1 MERKKHRIDLKKL
14 DLFIQKSLD
23 LYFYVDPWKKLYE
36 RTGRIHRNVISDK
49 STIPDLIIYNK
60 QFNKSECFYEMNS
73 STYVEYPRIRFI
85 LRPKF
90 RKEYNPTATYGKED
104 EVYYIK
110 GKNLNE
116 HKDSSSNDEYIG
128 EQKENLDIEEMFLK
142 QNNSGL
148 DNNIIKDSSTLKED
162 RKNIPNESKK
172 EEDDDDE
179 EPEWANDNVEDFY
192 NTKIEFKSIPKSIE
206 DKMEEEF
213 GLEKNEIK
221 DMNLNKIE
229 DKNNIDI
236 DNFFRSNSDNSINEI
251 TNQNNGDG
259 DNKSNK
265 SNNSNNGNDMIFKDI
280 KDFMKNQINE
290 SENEKENPDSNNE
303 NNDNGNSSLKESEKS
318 DGLIENFSIFEKFNN
333 IFIDENNSNKSSN
346 NNEQQNEN
354 KINNNFNNRN
364 GQFFNA
370 NTNNKINNIENN
382 SINRIDYDEIK
393 KNNLILRQQKEKQQY
408 LKMLQMQ
415 NINSQLNNPN
425 IIKQSPYMYFNN
437 PQFSNN
443 ILPSY
448 NNPNMIQN
456 NPNYGNINTINFH
469 DKGTGL
475 NPSINFYPFNNIIP
489 GINMPNLNINNMNRG
504 NPNFL
509 NHNINNVNYMNNI
522 NNNTEIYVNNLNRM
536 IFNAK
541 NYNYSYPNKL
551 NGNLEL
557 YQNRF
562 DTNNYSNMNINNINN
577 INFFNRNKNIFG
589 QQWNKAENNNLSINA
604 NINNSKVTSNLV
616 NEQLKSKIE
625 TKNGKEKEKEKEKEI
640 VNPADYLEDP
650 TLILKKNLEKK
661 NWLVIN
667 KEGNIV
673 HNFNSDELF
682 KFLEDKIKKDASLE
696 EFTINDFDTDVVF
709 PAKFIYGNLKSF
721 YSH

>member
-1 MERKKHRIDLKKL
+1 MERKKHKIDLRKL

-60 QFNKSECFYEMNS
+60 QFNKSECFYEMNN

-116 HKDSSSNDEYIG
+116 HKYSSSNDEYVG
-128 EQKENLDIEEMFLK
+128 EQKEDLDIDEMFQK
-142 QNNSGL
+142 QNNSDL
-148 DNNIIKDSSTLKED
+148 DNNIIKDLSPLKED
-162 RKNIPNESKK
+162 KKAIPNESKK
-172 EEDDDDE
+172 EDDDDDE

-206 DKMEEEF
+206 DKMEEEL
-213 GLEKNEIK
+213 GVEKNETK

-251 TNQNNGDG
+251 TNQNNDDG
-259 DNKSNK
+259 ENK

-290 SENEKENPDSNNE
+290 NQNEKENPDSTNE
-303 NNDNGNSSLKESEKS
+303 NIDNGNNSLKDSEKS
-318 DGLIENFSIFEKFNN
+318 DGLNENFNIFEKFNN
-333 IFIDENNSNKSSN
+333 IFIDDKNSINSN

-354 KINNNFNNRN
+354 KINDNFNNRN
-364 GQFFNA
+364 GQLFNID
-370 NTNNKINNIENN
+370 NKINNIENN

-393 KNNLILRQQKEKQQY
+393 KNNLILQQQKAKQQY

-415 NINSQLNNPN
+415 NINNQFNNPN
-425 IIKQSPYMYFNN
+425 IMKQSPYMYFNN

-443 ILPSY
+443 ILPYY
-448 NNPNMIQN
+448 NNQNMIQN

-469 DKGTGL
+469 EKGNGVNTG
-475 NPSINFYPFNNIIP
+475 INFYPFNNIIP
-489 GINMPNLNINNMNRG
+489 GINMPNLNINTMNRG
-504 NPNFL
+504 NSNFL
-509 NHNINNVNYMNNI
+509 NHNINNI
-522 NNNTEIYVNNLNRM
+522 NNLNNNKDIYVNNLNRM
-536 IFNAK
+536 IFNANNC
-541 NYNYSYPNKL
+541 NYNYSYPNNL
-551 NGNLEL
+551 NSKLEL

-562 DTNNYSNMNINNINN
+562 DTNNYGNINMKNINS
-577 INFFNRNKNIFG
+577 INFFNKNKNIIG
-589 QQWNKAENNNLSINA
+589 QQRSKPENNNLSKNA
-604 NINNSKVTSNLV
+604 NINNSRVTSNLL

-625 TKNGKEKEKEKEKEI
+625 IKNGKEKEKEKEI
-640 VNPADYLEDP
+640 VNPADYLENP
-650 TLILKKNLEKK
+650 TLIIKKNLEKK

-673 HNFNSDELF
+673 HNFNSEELF
-682 KFLEDKIKKDASLE
+682 KFLEDKNKKDSSLE

-709 PAKFIYGNLKSF
+709 PAKFIYGNLESF

>member
-1 MERKKHRIDLKKL
+1 MERKKHKIDLRKL

-60 QFNKSECFYEMNS
+60 QFNKSECFYEMNN

-116 HKDSSSNDEYIG
+116 HKDSSSNDEYVG
-128 EQKENLDIEEMFLK
+128 EQKENLDIDEMFQK
-142 QNNSGL
+142 QNNSDL
-148 DNNIIKDSSTLKED
+148 DNNIIKDLSPLKED
-162 RKNIPNESKK
+162 KKAIPNESKK
-172 EEDDDDE
+172 EDDDDDE

-206 DKMEEEF
+206 DKMEEEL
-213 GLEKNEIK
+213 GVEKNETK

-251 TNQNNGDG
+251 TNQNNDDG
-259 DNKSNK
+259 ENK

-290 SENEKENPDSNNE
+290 NQNEKENPDSTNE
-303 NNDNGNSSLKESEKS
+303 NIDNGNNSLKDSEKS
-318 DGLIENFSIFEKFNN
+318 DGLNENFNIFEKFNN
-333 IFIDENNSNKSSN
+333 IFIDDKNSINSN

-354 KINNNFNNRN
+354 KINDNFNNRN
-364 GQFFNA
+364 GQLFNID
-370 NTNNKINNIENN
+370 NKINNIENN

-393 KNNLILRQQKEKQQY
+393 KNNLILQQQKAKQQY

-415 NINSQLNNPN
+415 NINNQFNNPN
-425 IIKQSPYMYFNN
+425 IMKQSPYMYFNN

-443 ILPSY
+443 ILPYY
-448 NNPNMIQN
+448 NNQNMIQN

-469 DKGTGL
+469 EKGNGVNTG
-475 NPSINFYPFNNIIP
+475 INFYPFNNIIP

-504 NPNFL
+504 NSNFL
-509 NHNINNVNYMNNI
+509 NHNINNI
-522 NNNTEIYVNNLNRM
+522 NNLNNNKDIYVNNLNRM
-536 IFNAK
+536 IFNANNC
-541 NYNYSYPNKL
+541 NYNYSYPNNL
-551 NGNLEL
+551 NSKLEL

-562 DTNNYSNMNINNINN
+562 DSNNYGNINMKNINS
-577 INFFNRNKNIFG
+577 INFFNKNKNIFG
-589 QQWNKAENNNLSINA
+589 QQRNKPENNNLSKNA
-604 NINNSKVTSNLV
+604 NINNSRVTSNLL

-625 TKNGKEKEKEKEKEI
+625 IKNGKEKEKEKEI
-640 VNPADYLEDP
+640 VNPADYLENP
-650 TLILKKNLEKK
+650 TLIIKKNLEKK

-673 HNFNSDELF
+673 HNFNSEELF
-682 KFLEDKIKKDASLE
+682 KFLEDKNKKDASLE

-709 PAKFIYGNLKSF
+709 PAKFIYGNLESF

>member
-1 MERKKHRIDLKKL
+1 MERKKHKIDLRKL

-60 QFNKSECFYEMNS
+60 QFNKSECFYEMNN

-116 HKDSSSNDEYIG
+116 HKYSSSNDEYVG
-128 EQKENLDIEEMFLK
+128 EQKEDLDIDEMFQK
-142 QNNSGL
+142 QNNSDL
-148 DNNIIKDSSTLKED
+148 DNNIIKDLSPLKED
-162 RKNIPNESKK
+162 KKAIPNESKK
-172 EEDDDDE
+172 EDDDDDE

-206 DKMEEEF
+206 DKMEEEL
-213 GLEKNEIK
+213 GVEKNETK

-251 TNQNNGDG
+251 TNQNNDDG
-259 DNKSNK
+259 ENK

-290 SENEKENPDSNNE
+290 NQNEKENPDSTNE
-303 NNDNGNSSLKESEKS
+303 NIDNGNNSLKDSEKS
-318 DGLIENFSIFEKFNN
+318 DGLNENFNIFEKFNN
-333 IFIDENNSNKSSN
+333 IFIDDKNSINSN

-354 KINNNFNNRN
+354 KINDNFNNRN
-364 GQFFNA
+364 GQLFNID
-370 NTNNKINNIENN
+370 NKINNIENN

-393 KNNLILRQQKEKQQY
+393 KNNLILQQQKAKQQY

-415 NINSQLNNPN
+415 NINNQFNNPN
-425 IIKQSPYMYFNN
+425 IMKQSPYMYFNN

-443 ILPSY
+443 ILPYY
-448 NNPNMIQN
+448 NNQNMIQN

-469 DKGTGL
+469 EKGNGVNTG
-475 NPSINFYPFNNIIP
+475 INFYPFNNIIP

-504 NPNFL
+504 NSNFL
-509 NHNINNVNYMNNI
+509 NHNINNI
-522 NNNTEIYVNNLNRM
+522 NNLNNNKDIYVNNLNRM
-536 IFNAK
+536 IFNANNC
-541 NYNYSYPNKL
+541 NYNYSYPNNL
-551 NGNLEL
+551 NSKLEL

-562 DTNNYSNMNINNINN
+562 DTNNYGNINMKNINS
-577 INFFNRNKNIFG
+577 INFFNKNKNIIG
-589 QQWNKAENNNLSINA
+589 QQRSKPENNNLSKNA
-604 NINNSKVTSNLV
+604 NINNSRVTSNLL

-625 TKNGKEKEKEKEKEI
+625 IKNGKEKEKEKEI
-640 VNPADYLEDP
+640 VNPADYLENP
-650 TLILKKNLEKK
+650 TLIIKKNLEKK

-673 HNFNSDELF
+673 HNFNSEELF
-682 KFLEDKIKKDASLE
+682 KFLEDKNKKDSSLE

-709 PAKFIYGNLKSF
+709 PAKFIYGNLESF

>member
-1 MERKKHRIDLKKL
+1 MERKKHKIDLRKL

-60 QFNKSECFYEMNS
+60 QFNKSECFYEMNN

-116 HKDSSSNDEYIG
+116 HKYSSSNDEYVG
-128 EQKENLDIEEMFLK
+128 EQKEDLDIDEMFQK
-142 QNNSGL
+142 QNNSDL
-148 DNNIIKDSSTLKED
+148 DNNIIKDLSPLKED
-162 RKNIPNESKK
+162 KKAIPNESKK
-172 EEDDDDE
+172 EDDDDDE

-206 DKMEEEF
+206 DKMEEEL
-213 GLEKNEIK
+213 GVEKNETK

-251 TNQNNGDG
+251 TNQNNDDG
-259 DNKSNK
+259 ENK

-290 SENEKENPDSNNE
+290 NQNEKENPDSTNE
-303 NNDNGNSSLKESEKS
+303 NIDNGNNSLKDSEKS
-318 DGLIENFSIFEKFNN
+318 DGLNENFNIFEKFNN
-333 IFIDENNSNKSSN
+333 IFIDDKNSINSN

-354 KINNNFNNRN
+354 KINDNFNNRN
-364 GQFFNA
+364 GQLFNID
-370 NTNNKINNIENN
+370 NKINNIENN

-393 KNNLILRQQKEKQQY
+393 KNNLILQQQKAKQQY

-415 NINSQLNNPN
+415 NINNQFNNPN
-425 IIKQSPYMYFNN
+425 IMKQSPYMYFNN

-443 ILPSY
+443 ILPYY
-448 NNPNMIQN
+448 NNQNMIQN

-469 DKGTGL
+469 EKGNGVNTG
-475 NPSINFYPFNNIIP
+475 INFYPFNNIIP
-489 GINMPNLNINNMNRG
+489 GINMPNLNINTMNRG
-504 NPNFL
+504 NSNFL
-509 NHNINNVNYMNNI
+509 NHNINNI
-522 NNNTEIYVNNLNRM
+522 NNLNNNKDIYVNNLNRM
-536 IFNAK
+536 IFNANNC
-541 NYNYSYPNKL
+541 NYNYSYPNNL
-551 NGNLEL
+551 NSKLEL

-562 DTNNYSNMNINNINN
+562 DTNNYGNINMKNINS
-577 INFFNRNKNIFG
+577 INFFNKNKNIIG
-589 QQWNKAENNNLSINA
+589 QQRSKPENNNLSKNA
-604 NINNSKVTSNLV
+604 NINNSRVTSNLL

-625 TKNGKEKEKEKEKEI
+625 IKNGKEKEKEKEI
-640 VNPADYLEDP
+640 VNPADYLENP
-650 TLILKKNLEKK
+650 TLIIKKNLEKK

-673 HNFNSDELF
+673 HNFNSEELF
-682 KFLEDKIKKDASLE
+682 KFLEDKNKKDASLE

-709 PAKFIYGNLKSF
+709 PAKFIYGNLESF

>member
-1 MERKKHRIDLKKL
+1 MERKKHKIDLRKL

-60 QFNKSECFYEMNS
+60 QFNKSECFYEMNN

-116 HKDSSSNDEYIG
+116 HKYSSSNDEYVG
-128 EQKENLDIEEMFLK
+128 EQKEDLDIDEMFQK
-142 QNNSGL
+142 QNNSDL
-148 DNNIIKDSSTLKED
+148 DNNIIKDLSPLKED
-162 RKNIPNESKK
+162 KKAIPNESKK
-172 EEDDDDE
+172 EDDDDDE

-206 DKMEEEF
+206 DKMEEEL
-213 GLEKNEIK
+213 GVEKNETK

-236 DNFFRSNSDNSINEI
+236 DNFFRSNNDNSINEI
-251 TNQNNGDG
+251 TNQNNDDG
-259 DNKSNK
+259 ENK

-290 SENEKENPDSNNE
+290 NQNEKENPDSTNE
-303 NNDNGNSSLKESEKS
+303 NIDNGNNSLKDSEKS
-318 DGLIENFSIFEKFNN
+318 DGLNENFNIFEKFNN
-333 IFIDENNSNKSSN
+333 IFIDDKNSINSN

-354 KINNNFNNRN
+354 KINDNFNNRN
-364 GQFFNA
+364 GQLFNID
-370 NTNNKINNIENN
+370 NKINNIENN

-393 KNNLILRQQKEKQQY
+393 KNNLILQQQKAKQQY

-415 NINSQLNNPN
+415 NINNQFNNPN
-425 IIKQSPYMYFNN
+425 IMKQSPYMYFNN

-443 ILPSY
+443 ILPYY
-448 NNPNMIQN
+448 NNQNMIQN

-469 DKGTGL
+469 EKGNGVNTG
-475 NPSINFYPFNNIIP
+475 INFYPFNNIIP
-489 GINMPNLNINNMNRG
+489 GINMPNLNINTMNRG
-504 NPNFL
+504 NSNFL
-509 NHNINNVNYMNNI
+509 NHNINNI
-522 NNNTEIYVNNLNRM
+522 NNLNNNKDIYVNNLNRM
-536 IFNAK
+536 IFNANNC
-541 NYNYSYPNKL
+541 NYNYSYPNNL
-551 NGNLEL
+551 NSKLEL

-562 DTNNYSNMNINNINN
+562 DTNNYGNINMKNINS
-577 INFFNRNKNIFG
+577 INFFNKNKNIIG
-589 QQWNKAENNNLSINA
+589 QQRSKPENNNLSKNA
-604 NINNSKVTSNLV
+604 NINNSRVTSNLL

-625 TKNGKEKEKEKEKEI
+625 IKNGKEKEKEKEI
-640 VNPADYLEDP
+640 VNPADYLENP
-650 TLILKKNLEKK
+650 TLIIKKNLEKK

-673 HNFNSDELF
+673 HNFNSEELF
-682 KFLEDKIKKDASLE
+682 KFLEDKNKKDSSLE

-709 PAKFIYGNLKSF
+709 PAKFIYGNLESF

>member
-1 MERKKHRIDLKKL
+1 MERKKHKIDLRKL

-60 QFNKSECFYEMNS
+60 QFNKSECFYEMNN

-128 EQKENLDIEEMFLK
+128 EQKENLDLDEMFQK
-142 QNNSGL
+142 QNNSDL
-148 DNNIIKDSSTLKED
+148 DNNIIKDLSPLKED
-162 RKNIPNESKK
+162 KKAIPNESKK
-172 EEDDDDE
+172 EDDDDDE

-206 DKMEEEF
+206 DKMEEEL
-213 GLEKNEIK
+213 GVEKNETK

-251 TNQNNGDG
+251 TNQNNDDG
-259 DNKSNK
+259 ENK

-290 SENEKENPDSNNE
+290 NQNEKENPDSTNE
-303 NNDNGNSSLKESEKS
+303 NIDNGNNSLKDSEKS
-318 DGLIENFSIFEKFNN
+318 DGLNENFNIFEKFNN
-333 IFIDENNSNKSSN
+333 IFIDDKNSINSN

-354 KINNNFNNRN
+354 KINDNFNNRN
-364 GQFFNA
+364 GQLFNID
-370 NTNNKINNIENN
+370 NKINNIENN
-382 SINRIDYDEIK
+382 GINRIDYDEIK
-393 KNNLILRQQKEKQQY
+393 KNNLILQQQKAKQQY

-415 NINSQLNNPN
+415 NINNQFNNPN
-425 IIKQSPYMYFNN
+425 IMKQSPYMYFNN

-443 ILPSY
+443 ILPYY
-448 NNPNMIQN
+448 NNQNMIQN

-469 DKGTGL
+469 EKGNGVNTG
-475 NPSINFYPFNNIIP
+475 INFYPFNNIIP
-489 GINMPNLNINNMNRG
+489 GINMPNLNINTMNRG
-504 NPNFL
+504 NSNFL
-509 NHNINNVNYMNNI
+509 NHNINNI
-522 NNNTEIYVNNLNRM
+522 NNLNNLNNNKDIYVNNLNRM
-536 IFNAK
+536 IFNANNC
-541 NYNYSYPNKL
+541 NYNYSYPNNL
-551 NGNLEL
+551 NSKLEL

-562 DTNNYSNMNINNINN
+562 DTNNYGNINMKTINS
-577 INFFNRNKNIFG
+577 INFFNKNKNIIG
-589 QQWNKAENNNLSINA
+589 QQRSKPENNNLSKNS
-604 NINNSKVTSNLV
+604 NINNSRVTSNLL

-625 TKNGKEKEKEKEKEI
+625 IKNGKEKEKEKEI
-640 VNPADYLEDP
+640 VNPADYLENP
-650 TLILKKNLEKK
+650 TLIIKKNLEKK

-673 HNFNSDELF
+673 HNFNSEELF
-682 KFLEDKIKKDASLE
+682 KFLEDKNKKDSSLE

-709 PAKFIYGNLKSF
+709 PAKFIYGNLESF

>member
-1 MERKKHRIDLKKL
+1 MERKKHKIDLRKL

-60 QFNKSECFYEMNS
+60 QFNKSECFYEMNN

-116 HKDSSSNDEYIG
+116 HKYSSSNDEYVG
-128 EQKENLDIEEMFLK
+128 EQKEDLDIDEMFQK
-142 QNNSGL
+142 QNNSDL
-148 DNNIIKDSSTLKED
+148 DNNIIKDLSPLKED
-162 RKNIPNESKK
+162 KKAIPNESKK
-172 EEDDDDE
+172 EDDDDDE

-206 DKMEEEF
+206 DKMEEEL
-213 GLEKNEIK
+213 GVEKNETK

-236 DNFFRSNSDNSINEI
+236 DNFFRSNNDNSINEI
-251 TNQNNGDG
+251 TNQNNDDG
-259 DNKSNK
+259 ENK

-290 SENEKENPDSNNE
+290 NQNEKENPDNTNE
-303 NNDNGNSSLKESEKS
+303 NIDNGNNSLKDSEKS
-318 DGLIENFSIFEKFNN
+318 DGLNENFNIFEKFNN
-333 IFIDENNSNKSSN
+333 IFIDDKNSINSN

-354 KINNNFNNRN
+354 KINDNFNNRN
-364 GQFFNA
+364 GQLFNID
-370 NTNNKINNIENN
+370 NKINNIENN

-393 KNNLILRQQKEKQQY
+393 KNNLILQQQKAKQQY

-415 NINSQLNNPN
+415 NINNQFNNPN
-425 IIKQSPYMYFNN
+425 IMKQSPYMYFNN

-443 ILPSY
+443 ILPYY
-448 NNPNMIQN
+448 NNQNMIQN

-469 DKGTGL
+469 EKGNGVNTG
-475 NPSINFYPFNNIIP
+475 INFYPFNNIIP
-489 GINMPNLNINNMNRG
+489 GINMPNLNINTMNRG
-504 NPNFL
+504 NSNFL
-509 NHNINNVNYMNNI
+509 NHNINNI
-522 NNNTEIYVNNLNRM
+522 NNLNNNKDIYVNNLNRM
-536 IFNAK
+536 IFNANNC
-541 NYNYSYPNKL
+541 NYNYSYPNNL
-551 NGNLEL
+551 NSKLEL

-562 DTNNYSNMNINNINN
+562 DTNNYGNINMKTINS
-577 INFFNRNKNIFG
+577 INFFNKNKNIIG
-589 QQWNKAENNNLSINA
+589 QQRSKPENNNLSKNA
-604 NINNSKVTSNLV
+604 NINNSRVTSNLL

-625 TKNGKEKEKEKEKEI
+625 IKNGKEKEKEKEI
-640 VNPADYLEDP
+640 VNPADYLENP
-650 TLILKKNLEKK
+650 TLIIKKNLEKK

-673 HNFNSDELF
+673 HNFNSEELF
-682 KFLEDKIKKDASLE
+682 KFLEDKNKKDSSLE

-709 PAKFIYGNLKSF
+709 PAKFIYGNLESF
-721 YSH
+721 YSN

>member
-1 MERKKHRIDLKKL
+1 MERKKHKIDLRKL

-60 QFNKSECFYEMNS
+60 KFNKSECFYEMNN

-110 GKNLNE
+110 GNNLNE
-116 HKDSSSNDEYIG
+116 HKDSSSNEEYV
-128 EQKENLDIEEMFLK
+128 EEEKENLDIEEMFQK
-142 QNNSGL
+142 QNGSDL
-148 DNNIIKDSSTLKED
+148 DNNIINDSSPLNENKKD
-162 RKNIPNESKK
+162 IPSESKK
-172 EEDDDDE
+172 EDGDDDE

-206 DKMEEEF
+206 DKMEEKF
-213 GLEKNEIK
+213 GFEKNEIK
-221 DMNLNKIE
+221 EMNLNTIE

-236 DNFFRSNSDNSINEI
+236 DNFFRSNSENSINEI
-251 TNQNNGDG
+251 TNQNNDDG
-259 DNKSNK
+259 DNNSNK
-265 SNNSNNGNDMIFKDI
+265 SNNSNNGNDIIFKDI
-280 KDFMKNQINE
+280 KDFMKNEINE
-290 SENEKENPDSNNE
+290 SLNEKENPDNTND
-303 NNDNGNSSLKESEKS
+303 NNDNGNNSLKDSEKS
-318 DGLIENFSIFEKFNN
+318 DGINENFNIFEKFKN
-333 IFIDENNSNKSSN
+333 IFIDDKNSNNGNN

-354 KINNNFNNRN
+354 KISDNFINKN
-364 GQFFNA
+364 GKFFSN
-370 NTNNKINNIENN
+370 NNKINNIENN
-382 SINRIDYDEIK
+382 GVNRIDYNEIK
-393 KNNLILRQQKEKQQY
+393 KNNIILQQQKAKQQY

-415 NINSQLNNPN
+415 NINNQFNNQN
-425 IIKQSPYMYFNN
+425 IMNQSPYMYFRN
-437 PQFSNN
+437 PQISNN
-443 ILPSY
+443 ILPYY

-456 NPNYGNINTINFH
+456 NPNYGNINNINFQ
-469 DKGTGL
+469 DKGNSPNTG
-475 NPSINFYPFNNIIP
+475 INFYTFNNIIP
-489 GINMPNLNINNMNRG
+489 GINMPNININTINRG
-504 NPNFL
+504 NQNIL
-509 NHNINNVNYMNNI
+509 NHNINNISNLNI
-522 NNNTEIYVNNLNRM
+522 NNNKDLYVNNLNRM
-536 IFNAK
+536 IFNANNY
-541 NYNYSYPNKL
+541 NYNYSFPNNL
-551 NGNLEL
+551 NGKLEF

-562 DTNNYSNMNINNINN
+562 DTNNFNKLNMSNINTINS
-577 INFFNRNKNIFG
+577 FNRNKNTYG
-589 QQWNKAENNNLSINA
+589 QQWNKIETCNLSKNA
-604 NINNSKVTSNLV
+604 NIYNSKVTSNLK

-625 TKNGKEKEKEKEKEI
+625 IKNEKEKEKEKEI
-640 VNPADYLEDP
+640 VNPADYLENP

-673 HNFNSDELF
+673 HNFNSNELY
-682 KFLEDKIKKDASLE
+682 KFLDDKNKKDASLE

-709 PAKFIYGNLKSF
+709 PAKFLYGNLKSF

>member
-1 MERKKHRIDLKKL
+1 MERKKHKIDLRKL

-60 QFNKSECFYEMNS
+60 QFNKSECFYEMNN

-116 HKDSSSNDEYIG
+116 HKYSSSNDEYVG
-128 EQKENLDIEEMFLK
+128 EQKEDLDIDEMFQK
-142 QNNSGL
+142 QNNSDL
-148 DNNIIKDSSTLKED
+148 DNNIIKDLSPLKED
-162 RKNIPNESKK
+162 KKAIPNESKK
-172 EEDDDDE
+172 EDDDDDE

-206 DKMEEEF
+206 DKMEEEL
-213 GLEKNEIK
+213 GVEKNETK

-251 TNQNNGDG
+251 TNQNNDDG
-259 DNKSNK
+259 ENK

-290 SENEKENPDSNNE
+290 NQNEKENPDSTNE
-303 NNDNGNSSLKESEKS
+303 NIDNGNNSLKDSEKS
-318 DGLIENFSIFEKFNN
+318 DGLNENFNIFEKFNN
-333 IFIDENNSNKSSN
+333 IFIDDKNSINSN

-354 KINNNFNNRN
+354 KINDNFNNRN
-364 GQFFNA
+364 GQLFNID
-370 NTNNKINNIENN
+370 NKINNIENN

-393 KNNLILRQQKEKQQY
+393 KNNLILQQQKAKQQY

-415 NINSQLNNPN
+415 NINNQFNNPN
-425 IIKQSPYMYFNN
+425 IMKQSPYMYFNN

-443 ILPSY
+443 ILPYY
-448 NNPNMIQN
+448 NNQNMIQN

-469 DKGTGL
+469 EKGNGVNTG
-475 NPSINFYPFNNIIP
+475 INFYPFNNIIP
-489 GINMPNLNINNMNRG
+489 GINMPNLNINTMNRG
-504 NPNFL
+504 NSNFL
-509 NHNINNVNYMNNI
+509 NHNINNI
-522 NNNTEIYVNNLNRM
+522 NNLNNNKDIYVNNLNRM
-536 IFNAK
+536 IFNANNC
-541 NYNYSYPNKL
+541 NYNYSYPNNL
-551 NGNLEL
+551 NSKLEL

-562 DTNNYSNMNINNINN
+562 DSNNYGNINMKNINS
-577 INFFNRNKNIFG
+577 INFFNKNKNIFG
-589 QQWNKAENNNLSINA
+589 QQRNKPENNNLSKNA
-604 NINNSKVTSNLV
+604 NINNSRVTSNLL

-625 TKNGKEKEKEKEKEI
+625 IKNGKEKEKEKEI
-640 VNPADYLEDP
+640 VNPADYLENP
-650 TLILKKNLEKK
+650 TLIIKKNLEKK

-673 HNFNSDELF
+673 HNFNSEELF
-682 KFLEDKIKKDASLE
+682 KFLEDKNKKDASLE

-709 PAKFIYGNLKSF
+709 PAKFIYGNLESF

>member
-1 MERKKHRIDLKKL
+1 MERKKHKIDLRKL

-60 QFNKSECFYEMNS
+60 QFNKSECFYEMNN

-116 HKDSSSNDEYIG
+116 HKYSSSNDEYVG
-128 EQKENLDIEEMFLK
+128 EQKEDLDIDEMFQK
-142 QNNSGL
+142 QNNSDL
-148 DNNIIKDSSTLKED
+148 DNNIIKDLSPLKED
-162 RKNIPNESKK
+162 KKAIPNESKK
-172 EEDDDDE
+172 EDDDDDE

-206 DKMEEEF
+206 DKMEEEL
-213 GLEKNEIK
+213 GVEKNETK

-251 TNQNNGDG
+251 TNQNNDDG
-259 DNKSNK
+259 ENK

-290 SENEKENPDSNNE
+290 NQNEKENPDSTNE
-303 NNDNGNSSLKESEKS
+303 NIDNGNNSLKDSEKS
-318 DGLIENFSIFEKFNN
+318 DGLNENFNIFEKFNN
-333 IFIDENNSNKSSN
+333 IFIDDKNSINSN

-354 KINNNFNNRN
+354 KINDNFNNRN
-364 GQFFNA
+364 GQLFNID
-370 NTNNKINNIENN
+370 NKINNIENN

-393 KNNLILRQQKEKQQY
+393 KNNLILQQQKAKQQY

-415 NINSQLNNPN
+415 NINNQFNNPN
-425 IIKQSPYMYFNN
+425 IMKQSPYMYFNN

-443 ILPSY
+443 ILPYY
-448 NNPNMIQN
+448 NNQNMIQN

-469 DKGTGL
+469 EKGNGVNTG
-475 NPSINFYPFNNIIP
+475 INFYPFNNIIP
-489 GINMPNLNINNMNRG
+489 GINMPNLNINTMNRG
-504 NPNFL
+504 NSNFL
-509 NHNINNVNYMNNI
+509 NHNINNI
-522 NNNTEIYVNNLNRM
+522 NNLNNNKDIYVNNLNRM
-536 IFNAK
+536 IFNANNC
-541 NYNYSYPNKL
+541 NYNYSYPNNL
-551 NGNLEL
+551 NSKLEL

-562 DTNNYSNMNINNINN
+562 DSNNYGNINMKNINS
-577 INFFNRNKNIFG
+577 INFFNKNKNIIG
-589 QQWNKAENNNLSINA
+589 QQRSKPENNNLSKNA
-604 NINNSKVTSNLV
+604 NINNSRVTSNLL

-625 TKNGKEKEKEKEKEI
+625 IKNGKEKEKEKEI
-640 VNPADYLEDP
+640 VNPADYLENP
-650 TLILKKNLEKK
+650 TLIIKKNLEKK

-673 HNFNSDELF
+673 HNFNSEELF
-682 KFLEDKIKKDASLE
+682 KFLEDKNKKDSSLE

-709 PAKFIYGNLKSF
+709 PAKFIYGNLESF

>member
-1 MERKKHRIDLKKL
+1 MERKKHKIDLRKL

-60 QFNKSECFYEMNS
+60 QFNKSECFYEMNN
-73 STYVEYPRIRFI
+73 STYVEYPRLRFI

-104 EVYYIK
+104 EVYSIK
-110 GKNLNE
+110 ENKLDK
-116 HKDSSSNDEYIG
+116 HKDSSSNEEYID
-128 EQKENLDIEEMFLK
+128 EQNDNLDIEEMFQK
-142 QNNSGL
+142 QNGSDL
-148 DNNIIKDSSTLKED
+148 DNNIIKDSSPLKED
-162 RKNIPNESKK
+162 KKNIPNESKK
-172 EEDDDDE
+172 EDGDDDE

-206 DKMEEEF
+206 DKMEEKF

-221 DMNLNKIE
+221 EMNLNTIE

-236 DNFFRSNSDNSINEI
+236 DNFFRSNSENSINEI
-251 TNQNNGDG
+251 TNQNNDDG

-290 SENEKENPDSNNE
+290 NQNEKENPDSTNE
-303 NNDNGNSSLKESEKS
+303 NNDNGNNSLKDSEKS
-318 DGLIENFSIFEKFNN
+318 DGINENVNIFEKFKN
-333 IFIDENNSNKSSN
+333 IFIDDKNSNNNN

-354 KINNNFNNRN
+354 KISDNFTNKN
-364 GQFFNA
+364 GKFFSSND
-370 NTNNKINNIENN
+370 KINNIENN
-382 SINRIDYDEIK
+382 GVNRIDYNEIK
-393 KNNLILRQQKEKQQY
+393 KNNIILQQQKAKQQY

-415 NINSQLNNPN
+415 NINNQFNNQN
-425 IIKQSPYMYFNN
+425 IMNQSPYMYFSN
-437 PQFSNN
+437 PQISNN
-443 ILPSY
+443 ILPYY
-448 NNPNMIQN
+448 NNPNMIPN
-456 NPNYGNINTINFH
+456 NPNYGNINNINFQ
-469 DKGTGL
+469 DRGNSPNSG
-475 NPSINFYPFNNIIP
+475 INYYNFNNIIP
-489 GINMPNLNINNMNRG
+489 GINMPNININNINRG
-504 NPNFL
+504 NPNIL
-509 NHNINNVNYMNNI
+509 NHNINNLNI
-522 NNNTEIYVNNLNRM
+522 NNNKDLYVNNLNRM
-536 IFNAK
+536 IFNAN
-541 NYNYSYPNKL
+541 NYNYNNSFPNNL
-551 NGNLEL
+551 NGKLEL

-562 DTNNYSNMNINNINN
+562 VTNNFNKLNINNMNSINS
-577 INFFNRNKNIFG
+577 FNRNKNTFG
-589 QQWNKAENNNLSINA
+589 QQWKKVETCNLSK
-604 NINNSKVTSNLV
+604 NINIYNSKVTPNLI

-625 TKNGKEKEKEKEKEI
+625 IKSGKEKEKEKEI
-640 VNPADYLEDP
+640 VNPADYLENP
-650 TLILKKNLEKK
+650 TLIIKKNFEKK

-667 KEGNIV
+667 KEGNII

-682 KFLEDKIKKDASLE
+682 KFLEDKKKKDASLE

-709 PAKFIYGNLKSF
+709 PAKFLYGNLKSF